1 MGYVVPSIRASWEL
15 VGDQLK
21 GQRAIVGYQR
31 KELAIPEKKRTPILS
46 AGMFMGVLFF
56 YLNHK
61 AHKEHKGKEK
71 LFLVLFVC
79 FVVPIQISQPVSIPM
94 FTGLLSLSQCH

>member
-1 MGYVVPSIRASWEL
+1 
-15 VGDQLK
+15 
-21 GQRAIVGYQR
+21 
-31 KELAIPEKKRTPILS
+31 
-46 AGMFMGVLFF
+46 MGVLFF

-79 FVVPIQISQPVSIPM
+79 FVVPKKKRTPIFSAGMFMGVLFFLFEPQSTQRAQRKRKALLGALRVLCGSNSNLSICINPDVYGA
-94 FTGLLSLSQCH
+94 FKLKSVPLI